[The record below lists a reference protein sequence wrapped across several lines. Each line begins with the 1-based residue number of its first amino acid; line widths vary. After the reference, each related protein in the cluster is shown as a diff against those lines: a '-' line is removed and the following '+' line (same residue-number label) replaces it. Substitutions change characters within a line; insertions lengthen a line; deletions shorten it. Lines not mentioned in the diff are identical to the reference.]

1 MNTPHHQSG
10 LPSRTY
16 LVLMQTLHNTVQ
28 PQRLNYAHPTEHS
41 TYLNLDIEHRMR
53 INLETQSVLHVVC
66 EPLLVALLH
75 RRPLLLE
82 RGVIDVLQESLEL
95 RQILEEVRLGDLQ
108 SLLDEIGQLG
118 VRLVEPT
125 TGSDCGG
132 TSLESA
138 LVLAIIVMHTYFHL

>member
-1 MNTPHHQSG
+1 MNYFHKNE
-10 LPSRTY
+10 RD
-16 LVLMQTLHNTVQ
+16 
-28 PQRLNYAHPTEHS
+28 A
-41 TYLNLDIEHRMR
+41 YLNLDIEHRMR
-53 INLETQSVLHVVC
+53 VDLETQSVLYVVR

-118 VRLVEPT
+118 IRLVEPT

-138 LVLAIIVMHTYFHL
+138 LVLAIIVIYTYFHL